1 VVEEDR
7 RAEDPRHRSVTRWRA
22 VWAVF
27 CGGLV
32 AGAYMTKVA
41 PALPGLRDEL
51 GLTLVESGLIATMFN
66 LMGMIVGILA
76 GMLCD
81 RFGHKRLALAGM
93 LILAAGG
100 ALGAFAGG
108 FGSLLFGRFVEGIG
122 FILFTV
128 SAVALM
134 NAAAAPRDR
143 AKALGLWSAYMPTGG
158 AIALF
163 LAPWLIAAWTWRGL
177 WLFLAA
183 SALIAAAAL
192 ARLVPVS
199 RYGEVRSLRLVAE
212 SLTSPGNIAMA
223 ALFAFY
229 VAQWTSIMVWLP
241 TFLIDEHRL
250 APGAAALATALFVLI
265 NAPGNLTGGWLLA
278 RGVPRGAL
286 VVAGAT
292 IAALCEIG
300 MFADAL
306 PAGLRFALVLGFSY
320 FAGVIP
326 ASVFSGIPRHAR
338 TPQHIGT
345 GNGIVMQASQIGQF
359 LGPLALAWIATHL
372 GGWDASLWALLAF
385 AAGAAAC
392 GIAIGR
398 IEARGAATAP
408 SP

>member
-1 VVEEDR
+1 
-7 RAEDPRHRSVTRWRA
+7 VTSWPA
-22 VWAVF
+22 VWAIF
-27 CGGLV
+27 AGGLV

-66 LMGMIVGILA
+66 LMGMLVGMLA
-76 GMLCD
+76 GVLCD
-81 RFGHKRLALAGM
+81 RFGHKRLAVSGLA
-93 LILAAGG
+93 ILSAGG
-100 ALGAFAGG
+100 ALGAFAWG
-108 FGSLLFGRFVEGIG
+108 FGSLLFGRFIEGIG

-134 NAAAAPRDR
+134 NASAAPADR

-158 AIALF
+158 AVALF

-177 WLFLAA
+177 WLVLAT

-192 ARLVPVS
+192 AKMVPAS
-199 RYGEVRSLRLVAE
+199 RYGQVSSMRLVAE
-212 SLTSPGNIAMA
+212 SLTRPGNIAMA

-241 TFLIDEHRL
+241 TFLVDEHHL
-250 APGAAALATALFVLI
+250 PAGTAALASALFVLI
-265 NAPGNLTGGWLLA
+265 NAPGNLAGGWLLA
-278 RGVPRGAL
+278 RGVRRGAL
-286 VVAGAT
+286 IVGGAT
-292 IAALCEIG
+292 IAGICEIG

-306 PAGLRFALVLGFSY
+306 PPALRYALVLAFSF

-345 GNGIVMQASQIGQF
+345 GNGIVMQASQLGQF
-359 LGPLALAWIATHL
+359 LAPLALAWIATWF
-372 GGWDASLWALLAF
+372 GWHANLWALLAF
-385 AAGAAAC
+385 AAGAVSC
-392 GIAIGR
+392 GVAIGA
-398 IEARGAATAP
+398 IENKIRT
-408 SP
+408 

>member
-1 VVEEDR
+1 M
-7 RAEDPRHRSVTRWRA
+7 
-22 VWAVF
+22 
-27 CGGLV
+27 LV
-32 AGAYMTKVA
+32 
-41 PALPGLRDEL
+41 
-51 GLTLVESGLIATMFN
+51 
-66 LMGMIVGILA
+66 GMLA
-76 GMLCD
+76 GVLCD
-81 RFGHKRLALAGM
+81 RFGHKRLAVGGM
-93 LILAAGG
+93 AIVCAGG

-108 FGSLLFGRFVEGIG
+108 FASLLFGRFVEGIG

-134 NAAAAPRDR
+134 TAAAAPADR
-143 AKALGLWSAYMPTGG
+143 ARALGLWSAYMPTGG

-183 SALIAAAAL
+183 AALIAAAAL
-192 ARLVPVS
+192 ARVVPAS
-199 RYGEVRSLRLVAE
+199 RYGGVRSMRLVAE

-223 ALFAFY
+223 VLFAFY

-265 NAPGNLTGGWLLA
+265 NAPGNLAGGFLLA
-278 RGVPRGAL
+278 RGMPRGAL
-286 VVAGAT
+286 IAGGAT

-306 PAGLRFALVLGFSY
+306 PPALRYALVLVFS
-320 FAGVIP
+320 FAAGVIP
-326 ASVFSGIPRHAR
+326 ACVFSGIPRHAR

-345 GNGIVMQASQIGQF
+345 GNGIVMQASQLGQF

-372 GGWDASLWALLAF
+372 GGWDTSLWALLAF
-385 AAGAAAC
+385 AAGAVAC

-398 IEARGAATAP
+398 IEARRGATAP
-408 SP
+408 SR